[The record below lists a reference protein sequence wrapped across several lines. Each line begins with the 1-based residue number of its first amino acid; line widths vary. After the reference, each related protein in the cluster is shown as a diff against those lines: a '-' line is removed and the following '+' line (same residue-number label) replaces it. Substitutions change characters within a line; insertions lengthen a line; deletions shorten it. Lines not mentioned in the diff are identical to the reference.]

1 MARIRAFAPDVIG
14 LTSSTTFY
22 CNARELAAQ
31 IRVRLPGVTTIL
43 GGPHASFVP
52 EACLDDP
59 GIDYICVGEGE
70 ETAVEFMAALAGGM
84 PMDTVR
90 GLAFK
95 RDGAIVL
102 TPPRPFITDLD
113 SLPLPA
119 RHLLPLDK
127 YVPMPNDGP
136 YVPKTAMISSRGCP
150 FHCIFCDHGV
160 FGPSYRSYG
169 AKRTVDEMAE
179 LVTRYGIR
187 DIAFVD
193 SLFMVS
199 PQRVTG
205 ICDEIIRR
213 GVKVHWTCTIRAN
226 IATRAVLAHMKA
238 AGCWRVRI
246 GVESGND
253 AVLKFIRKQV
263 TRDEVRRVV
272 RDAHELGLHPKAF
285 FMIGHPTET
294 EKEIRDTI
302 TFAKELSLT
311 DITVQINTPM
321 PNAPQWAIANEYG
334 TMVSADFEQFSFWEP
349 VYVPHGLTRRR
360 LKELHALFY
369 RSFYFRPVIVWRHL
383 RMLRSVHD
391 IRRYTR
397 ALTLMFKMFVR
408 PRDACDGGAA

>member
-1 MARIRAFAPDVIG
+1 MSTVSRSILLINPPITRKQREGPLGPVIKNLYFNSPPLGIACVAGVLERAGYRTGLLDAAVEDLDMDATMARIRAFAPDVIG

-199 PQRVTG
+199 P
-205 ICDEIIRR
+205 
-213 GVKVHWTCTIRAN
+213 
-226 IATRAVLAHMKA
+226 
-238 AGCWRVRI
+238 
-246 GVESGND
+246 
-253 AVLKFIRKQV
+253 
-263 TRDEVRRVV
+263 
-272 RDAHELGLHPKAF
+272 
-285 FMIGHPTET
+285 
-294 EKEIRDTI
+294 
-302 TFAKELSLT
+302 
-311 DITVQINTPM
+311 
-321 PNAPQWAIANEYG
+321 
-334 TMVSADFEQFSFWEP
+334 
-349 VYVPHGLTRRR
+349 
-360 LKELHALFY
+360 
-369 RSFYFRPVIVWRHL
+369 
-383 RMLRSVHD
+383 
-391 IRRYTR
+391 
-397 ALTLMFKMFVR
+397 
-408 PRDACDGGAA
+408 